1 VAPEISLRWSP
12 YPAYLLIRR
21 YNCITGH
28 GSELAFNFYVG
39 RDVNSTPREGE
50 SQVQH
55 YHRVVILRHLAIA
68 RELRQVYNV
77 AVQFGLLGD
86 FAKAPLCTRLVVNE
100 NYNMLG
106 AQPSNF
112 SDPAG
117 VKLGDALREVSRFCR
132 TLIQS
137 REVDLSRPIS
147 LPGLLAG
154 DEQET
159 IRCWYQDAENEMGR
173 LRSGWW

>member
-1 VAPEISLRWSP
+1 LDEE
-12 YPAYLLIRR
+12 
-21 YNCITGH
+21 T
-28 GSELAFNFYVG
+28 
-39 RDVNSTPREGE
+39 
-50 SQVQH
+50 
-55 YHRVVILRHLAIA
+55 
-68 RELRQVYNV
+68 
-77 AVQFGLLGD
+77 
-86 FAKAPLCTRLVVNE
+86 
-100 NYNMLG
+100 NMFG

-137 REVDLSRPIS
+137 RKVDLSQPIL

-159 IRCWYQDAENEMGR
+159 IRCWYQDAENEMDQ